1 MDIAAQSIMV
11 KTHPLNPADYFT
23 LAMDE
28 EIRNE
33 NMPGSLCGFALEL
46 EQLPSI
52 VTLKQRI
59 AEFGERFPLVN
70 TTLKQH
76 GKRFFWSENSFN
88 LPIYFEHISENLI
101 DQNTYH
107 KNCILQLLNTKQP
120 RDEQPPITFHLIQS
134 ATKTTFLMRWMHPF
148 CDARGADLILK
159 YLCTDDIKKRL
170 SFNPLEIE
178 PLVDQQMAKYPWWQK
193 ISLFIKAKRYISQI
207 DQLRSIIHAD
217 ITLKPQKLNFQ
228 TYTLTLEQTQKIKIL
243 ARQYVG
249 LTGTSLYYLGCF
261 MRALHAMD
269 SNQIGDAYCTPYV
282 FNLRKNKA
290 LNPILGNHVA
300 PLFAQA
306 PKSLVTQRS
315 ALFQHLKQQNSNA
328 IREKLDYAFLPAM
341 KAASWLSLERY
352 GNELRKSMGT
362 NSERSSFWFSDIGS
376 VELPNNQLLGS
387 SINKVLHLCQ
397 ITSPPAL
404 AFLSCQLNQQLS
416 FSYNFIEPLF
426 TPEWIT
432 ALHKIMVE
440 ELLTNTT

>member
-1 MDIAAQSIMV
+1 
-11 KTHPLNPADYFT
+11 
-23 LAMDE
+23 
-28 EIRNE
+28 
-33 NMPGSLCGFALEL
+33 
-46 EQLPSI
+46 
-52 VTLKQRI
+52 
-59 AEFGERFPLVN
+59 
-70 TTLKQH
+70 
-76 GKRFFWSENSFN
+76 
-88 LPIYFEHISENLI
+88 
-101 DQNTYH
+101 
-107 KNCILQLLNTKQP
+107 
-120 RDEQPPITFHLIQS
+120 
-134 ATKTTFLMRWMHPF
+134 
-148 CDARGADLILK
+148 
-159 YLCTDDIKKRL
+159 
-170 SFNPLEIE
+170 
-178 PLVDQQMAKYPWWQK
+178 MAKYPWWQK

-261 MRALHAMD
+261 MRALHVMD

-315 ALFQHLKQQNSNA
+315 ALFQHLKQQNNNA

-440 ELLTNTT
+440 ELLTNTA